1 MKYARLLKIF
11 TIAVIA
17 SLVGLAVPVLPA
29 LPALPALAAASLE
42 LDPSS
47 GTIGDTVYVTGDGLP
62 AATDVY
68 ERYANVYF
76 AKDSAG
82 VNDEIDYDVNTY
94 NLVTDYNDIDTDGY
108 FEADFKVPERLTQ
121 GSSDEDVTDGT
132 YYVYVTVTTYNVNTD
147 LESYSDTIRAKA
159 TFEVTAGASL
169 DSLSPTSGSS
179 GTDVT
184 ISGSGFPISRT
195 ITFKFDTTTL
205 TPKSGDSSTRSSGI
219 FLTTVTIPSDAAP
232 GSHTITVTV
241 SSTTAT
247 ATFTVTASAA
257 LDPLSPNSGPAGTVV
272 NVTGANFAANS
283 AITFKFDNT
292 AVVPSGDS
300 VTRSSGVF
308 ISTVTVPPGVAAGAH
323 TITVMVGTKTVTA
336 QFTVTASASLN
347 PLSPTSG
354 AVGTDVTITG
364 SNFMISY
371 PIIFR
376 FDGTA
381 ITPKSGNVNT
391 TTTGG
396 FSSVIT
402 IPADAAAGAHTIN
415 VTVGSDSIDAAF
427 TVSGTG
433 GTGGSETPG
442 GALLSINTTGD
453 NVGATI
459 GIGGSGFTPGA
470 EVTLKYDD
478 KVVDTINADS
488 KGLVMSTFSAPA
500 SKAGEHTITVSD
512 GTHTTTT
519 KFTVESKPPDTPP
532 PLSPEMGAKVKSPVT
547 FEWKAVSDA
556 SLPVTYTLQIA
567 SDDTFDS
574 PSIVLEKTAI
584 PGSDYTL
591 SEEDE
596 SKLQGQEEAYYWR
609 IRAIDA
615 ASNASPWTGAGEF
628 YTSGPSSFPGWAL
641 YTIIGVG
648 AVLVFLLGLWVGRR
662 TAFYY

>member
-1 MKYARLLKIF
+1 MKYSRILKIF
-11 TIAVIA
+11 TFAVIL
-17 SLVGLAVPVLPA
+17 SLVGLAVPLLPA
-29 LPALPALAAASLE
+29 IPALPALAAATLS
-42 LDPSS
+42 LDPAS
-47 GTIGDTVYVTGDGLP
+47 GTIGDTITVTGDGLP

-76 AKDSAG
+76 AADNAG
-82 VNDEIDYDVNTY
+82 INDEIDYEVKTY

-108 FEADFKVPERLTQ
+108 FEATFKVPSRLDQ
-121 GSSDEDVTDGT
+121 GSIDEDVSDGT

-147 LESYSDTIRAKA
+147 TESYSDTIRAKA

-169 DSLSPTSGSS
+169 DSLSPTSGQS
-179 GTDVT
+179 GSDIV
-184 ISGSGFPISRT
+184 ISGSGFPTSRT
-195 ITFKFDTTTL
+195 ITFKFDSTTL
-205 TPKSGDSSTRSSGI
+205 VPKSGDSSTRSSGI
-219 FLTTVTIPSDAAP
+219 FLSTVTIPSDAAP
-232 GSHTITVTV
+232 GTHTITVTV
-241 SSTTAT
+241 STTSAT

-257 LDPLSPNSGPAGTVV
+257 LDPLSPSSGAAGTVV
-272 NVTGANFAANS
+272 NVTGSNFPVSS
-283 AITFKFDNT
+283 AITFKFDST
-292 AVVPSGDS
+292 SIIPTSGDS

-308 ISTVTVPPGVAAGAH
+308 ISAITVPEGVTAGTH
-323 TITVMVGTKTVTA
+323 TITVMVGTKTVTT
-336 QFTVTASASLN
+336 QFSVTASATLN
-347 PLSPTSG
+347 PISPTSG
-354 AVGTDVTITG
+354 AAGTDVTITG

-381 ITPKSGNVNT
+381 ITPKSGNSNT
-391 TTTGG
+391 TTTGS

-402 IPADAAAGAHTIN
+402 IPSSATAGDHTIN
-415 VTVGSDSIDAAF
+415 VTVGSDTQNATF
-427 TVSGTG
+427 TVTGTG
-433 GTGGSETPG
+433 GTPSSG
-442 GALLSINTTGD
+442 GALLSINTSGD

-478 KVVDTINADS
+478 QIVDTVTADS

-512 GTHTTTT
+512 GTHTATT

-532 PLSPEMGAKVKSPVT
+532 PLSPEMGAKVKSPTTFDWQAVT
-547 FEWKAVSDA
+547 DV
-556 SLPVTYTLQIA
+556 SLPVTYNLQIA
-567 SDDTFDS
+567 TDETFS
-574 PSIVLEKTAI
+574 ASSIVVDKTGITTTEYILPEA
-584 PGSDYTL
+584 DQL
-591 SEEDE
+591 
-596 SKLQGQEEAYYWR
+596 KLNNHEEAYYWR

-615 ASNASPWTGAGEF
+615 ASNASPWTGPGEF
-628 YTSGPSSFPGWAL
+628 YVSGPFSFPGWAL

>member
-1 MKYARLLKIF
+1 MKYARILKIF
-11 TIAVIA
+11 TFAVIA
-17 SLVGLAVPVLPA
+17 SLIVLAV
-29 LPALPALAAASLE
+29 PALPALAAATLE
-42 LDPSS
+42 LDPAS
-47 GTIGDTVYVTGDGLP
+47 GNIGDTITVTGDGLP
-62 AATDVY
+62 ATTDIY

-76 AKDSAG
+76 AADNAG
-82 VNDEIDYDVNTY
+82 VNDEIDYDVDTY
-94 NLVTDYNDIDTDGY
+94 NLVTDYQLIDEGGY
-108 FEADFKVPERLTQ
+108 FEADFEVPDRLNQ
-121 GSSDEDVTDGT
+121 GSDDEDVEDGT
-132 YYVYVTVTTYNVNTD
+132 YYVYVTITTYNVNNDT
-147 LESYSDTIRAKA
+147 ESYSDTIRAKA
-159 TFEVTAGASL
+159 AFEVTAGGTL

-179 GTDVT
+179 GTDVI
-184 ISGSGFPISRT
+184 ISGSGFPTSKA
-195 ITFKFDTTTL
+195 ITFKFDSTTL

-272 NVTGANFAANS
+272 NVTGSNFPASS

-292 AVVPSGDS
+292 NIVPTSGDS
-300 VTRSSGVF
+300 VTRTSGVF
-308 ISTVTVPPGVAAGAH
+308 ISAITIPEGVAAGTH

-336 QFTVTASASLN
+336 EFALTASASLN
-347 PLSPTSG
+347 PISPTSG
-354 AVGTDVTITG
+354 VAGTDVTVSG

-371 PIIFR
+371 PIIFK
-376 FDGTA
+376 FDDTTIA
-381 ITPKSGNVNT
+381 PKSGDLDT
-391 TTTGG
+391 STTGS

-402 IPADAAAGAHTIN
+402 IPSDATAGAHAIN
-415 VTVGSDSIDAAF
+415 VTVGSDSIDTAF

-433 GTGGSETPG
+433 GTGTSG

-470 EVTLKYDD
+470 EVTLNYDD
-478 KVVDTINADS
+478 KVVDTVTADS
-488 KGLVMSTFSAPA
+488 KGLVMSTFSAPV

-512 GTHTTTT
+512 GTHTATT

-532 PLSPEMGAKVKSPVT
+532 PLSPEMGAKVKYPVT
-547 FEWKAVSDA
+547 FEWKVVSDV

-567 SDDTFDS
+567 TDDTFGS
-574 PSIVLEKTAI
+574 SSIVLEKTAI
-584 PGSDYTL
+584 PTSDYTL

-596 SKLQGQEEAYYWR
+596 LKLQSHEQAYYWR
-609 IRAIDA
+609 IRAVDA
-615 ASNASPWTGAGEF
+615 ASNASPWTGPGEF

-648 AVLVFLLGLWVGRR
+648 AVVVFLLGLWVGRR